1 MFRLAHIS
9 DVHLGP
15 LPNISYRE
23 LASKRVVGYVNWQ
36 RNRRKLLVDGIVGSI
51 VTDIKANNVD
61 HIAVTGDL
69 VNLAL
74 DGEVEMAKLWLEG
87 VGAGPDV
94 SVVPGNHDA
103 YVPGAFDKSCRAWR
117 NNMCADGHD
126 GPVNRDSF
134 PYVRIRDNVALIGC
148 TSARATAPFMATGFF
163 KSGQGKRLA
172 AALDDAGKKGL
183 YRVVMIHH
191 PPVRDA
197 VPQHKRLFGIRRF
210 QKIVRNHGAE
220 LVLHG
225 HSHVPT
231 LYQIDGPKGPV
242 PVVGVAATGQ
252 APGGRHA
259 AAQWNLIEIAG
270 KAGGWAT
277 RLTRRGLTGH
287 SMPPS
292 AIETINLSGD
302 IEPYLSPPDP
312 VAEAEAE
319 AATETEAS

>member
-15 LPNISYRE
+15 LPDVSYRE

-36 RNRRKLLVDGIVGSI
+36 RNRRKVMHDGIAGVI
-51 VTDIKANNVD
+51 VADIKAHQVD

-74 DGEVEMAKLWLEG
+74 DGEIEMAKIWLE
-87 VGAGPDV
+87 ALGPGHDV

-103 YVPGAFDKSCRAWR
+103 YVPGAFDKTCRAWQAY
-117 NNMCADGHD
+117 MCSDGHE
-126 GPVNRDSF
+126 GHVNRETF
-134 PYVRIRDNVALIGC
+134 PYLRVREDVALIGV

-163 KSGQGKRLA
+163 RLGQAQRMERALVEAKKR
-172 AALDDAGKKGL
+172 GL
-183 YRVVMIHH
+183 FRIVMIHH

-210 QKIVRNHGAE
+210 QRVVRKHGVE

-225 HSHVPT
+225 HSHLPS
-231 LYQIDGPKGPV
+231 LFHIDGPDGPV

-252 APGGRHA
+252 APGGHSP
-259 AAQWNLIEIAG
+259 AAQWNMIEVAG
-270 KAGGWAT
+270 RPGKWAA
-277 RLTRRGLTGH
+277 RLTRRGLTGL
-287 SMPPS
+287 SLPPS
-292 AIETINLSGD
+292 ALATVELAGD
-302 IEPYLSPPDP
+302 FSAYQG
-312 VAEAEAE
+312 EAQ
-319 AATETEAS
+319 TV